1 MFWFQR
7 AYGEDINSQNSK
19 FIIDYLKLQV
29 PAKKK
34 VIILSISF
42 LGHTSYLYQK
52 NSAIFQIQQ
61 LSYNILQKAVKVN
74 ILPVCW

>member
-42 LGHTSYLYQK
+42 LGHTSCLYQK

-61 LSYNILQKAVKVN
+61 LSYNVLQKAVKVN
-74 ILPVCW
+74 ILPVC